1 MSLPENDVE
10 LDMQRLMQLALSG
23 ESSAEEKKTALYELA
38 VGAAVNRELFCS
50 ERGEQAV
57 QLLLQLAESS
67 VVEPKVQAA
76 ALYAVKAVMS
86 GRQSNQSAAGEK
98 AIQLL
103 LHLAESSGDKPEVQ
117 EEALDA
123 FSAVVRDH
131 EANLSAIGSE
141 TMSRLLLLAMTSRA
155 PDVQK
160 AALAALSVC
169 LISDELGPVNNNRTI
184 AGAPAV
190 QQLLQL
196 IESSGDQPKVQLKAL
211 ESLLFLIAKH
221 EENTVAAGA
230 AAVRLIVQFSI
241 EGGDRFEPDEESEIR
256 VMAGQVLYALIQNED
271 NQSAA
276 LIACCAIEA
285 AKLAISQPDD
295 ANAINLALSA
305 AQEAIE
311 TTHIGANQSDDAAF
325 TASSTMILQS
335 AAEVTL
341 VAVQD
346 LLSDSNVESAQTA
359 IAASADAV
367 DQCSIA
373 SQQAAVKPVTGGA
386 ASPAPESYSPMT
398 AAAAQSLPTTKK
410 FALEALQART
420 SETATCDPA
429 RLHEYLS
436 DSEFQKVFG
445 MSAAD
450 FAKLPG
456 WKQADA
462 KKKHKLF

>member
-1 MSLPENDVE
+1 MSLPESDLE
-10 LDMQRLMQLALSG
+10 LDMQRLMQLVLSS

-38 VGAAVNRELFCS
+38 VGAAVNRELFRS

-57 QLLLQLAESS
+57 QVLLQLAESS
-67 VVEPKVQAA
+67 VGEPKVQAA
-76 ALYAVKAVMS
+76 ALYAVKAVIS
-86 GRQSNQSAAGEK
+86 GRESNQSAAGEK
-98 AIQLL
+98 AMQLL
-103 LHLAESSGDKPEVQ
+103 VQLAESSGDKPEVQ

-141 TMSRLLLLAMTSRA
+141 TMGCLLLLSMTSRN

-169 LISDELGPVNNNRTI
+169 FISDELGPVNNNRTT

-196 IESSGDQPKVQLKAL
+196 IESSGDQPRVQLKAL
-211 ESLLFLIAKH
+211 ETFLFLIAKH

-230 AAVRLIVQFSI
+230 AAVRLIVQFTI
-241 EGGDRFEPDEESEIR
+241 EGGDRFDPDEESEIR
-256 VMAGQVLYALIQNED
+256 VMAGQALYALVQNED

-276 LIACCAIEA
+276 LVACCAIEA

-311 TTHIGANQSDDAAF
+311 TTHIEANQSDEAAS
-325 TASSTMILQS
+325 TASSAMIQS

-341 VAVQD
+341 AAVQD
-346 LLSDSNVESAQTA
+346 LLSDSNVASAQTA
-359 IAASADAV
+359 IAAAADAV
-367 DQCSIA
+367 DQCSIT
-373 SQQAAVKPVTGGA
+373 SQQAAVKPVT
-386 ASPAPESYSPMT
+386 ESSSPMA

-410 FALEALQART
+410 FPLEALQARS

-429 RLHEYLS
+429 HLHEYLS
-436 DSEFQKVFG
+436 DSDFQKVFG